1 MQIRRMTKADCEQ
14 VAAIE
19 AVSFSVPWS
28 LRAFTETVEKEN
40 FRYYVAEENGEI
52 LGYCGFLFV
61 LDEAE
66 IPNVC
71 VKETARKRGVG
82 TQMMQ
87 VYSSIQ
93 KEIRYLSDNQQ
104 NIPPKISSNKTAMP
118 AAIDWLKKTRIK
130 PVAKDMHVN
139 AKKTITHKGKLNNF
153 GQNVCLLFLAKF
165 RYA

>member
-1 MQIRRMTKADCEQ
+1 MQVRPMTRKDCEQ

-28 LRAFTETVEKEN
+28 LSAFTETLQKEN

-71 VKETARKRGVG
+71 VKESVRRRGVG
-82 TQMMQ
+82 RQMMETL
-87 VYSSIQ
+87 I
-93 KEIRYLSDNQQ
+93 KEAANLGMCRLLLEVRESNAGARALYESLGFCEDGIRKNFYE
-104 NIPPKISSNKTAMP
+104 
-118 AAIDWLKKTRIK
+118 K
-130 PVAKDMHVN
+130 PTEDAVLMSM
-139 AKKTITHKGKLNNF
+139 TL
-153 GQNVCLLFLAKF
+153 
-165 RYA
+165 